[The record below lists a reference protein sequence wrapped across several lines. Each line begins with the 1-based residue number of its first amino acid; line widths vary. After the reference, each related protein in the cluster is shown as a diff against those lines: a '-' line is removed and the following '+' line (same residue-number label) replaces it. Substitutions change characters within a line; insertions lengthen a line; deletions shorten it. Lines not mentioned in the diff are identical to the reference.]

1 MSEEKLYPQNI
12 EDLFSKIEFII
23 ENEQNQEKIFSLLN
37 WIDWYK
43 SQNYNFK
50 YVCNDNE
57 FLKAFYDDDK
67 YSLQIWEH
75 NLQVDSIKFNLLSN
89 HFSEY
94 DNELT
99 QINM

>member
-50 YVCNDNE
+50 YVCNDN
-57 FLKAFYDDDK
+57 
-67 YSLQIWEH
+67 
-75 NLQVDSIKFNLLSN
+75 
-89 HFSEY
+89 
-94 DNELT
+94 
-99 QINM
+99 